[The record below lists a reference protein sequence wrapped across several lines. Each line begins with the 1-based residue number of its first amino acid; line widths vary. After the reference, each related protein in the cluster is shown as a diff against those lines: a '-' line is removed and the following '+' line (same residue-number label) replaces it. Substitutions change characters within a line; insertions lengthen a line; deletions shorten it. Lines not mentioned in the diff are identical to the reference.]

1 VDRQAGKPQTGKDR
15 SQRMG
20 ERQAT
25 LRLAEHDHPRR
36 EGTAE
41 IAAFLLI
48 RRAGKGIRG
57 VDFCS
62 VVGILIFL

>member
-1 VDRQAGKPQTGKDR
+1 
-15 SQRMG
+15 MG

-48 RRAGKGIRG
+48 RRAGKGIRR